1 LQAPSKTGFY
11 GQYGLE
17 IGRKCVSWEISGL
30 NSDPNSQ
37 RFVGYKGMLEM
48 ASDQSLRDQIGARV
62 YEKVKSRYSLDE
74 SVSAM
79 TKAIEC
85 AVR

>member
-1 LQAPSKTGFY
+1 
-11 GQYGLE
+11 
-17 IGRKCVSWEISGL
+17 
-30 NSDPNSQ
+30 
-37 RFVGYKGMLEM
+37 MLEM